1 MSSGEHVST
10 SGGAPRQVSG
20 LSAPALDDVDRKI
33 VEELSRDARLSVR
46 ALAERLHISRANAY
60 NRLDR
65 LMADGVLRGFAA
77 RLDPVKAGFGTS
89 VYVTLKIEQNS
100 WRDVRDRLRELPAVR
115 HFALLGGDF
124 DVLALVRV
132 QDAAELRSLVLEE
145 LHSIPGVRSTRT
157 LVIFEESSDDLLLT

>member
-1 MSSGEHVST
+1 MDSDERTST
-10 SGGAPRQVSG
+10 PGGPRRPERRP
-20 LSAPALDDVDRKI
+20 SAPALDEIDQRI
-33 VEELSRDARLSVR
+33 VEELSRDARVSVR

-60 NRLDR
+60 SRLDR
-65 LMADGVLRGFAA
+65 LLEDGVVRGFTV

-100 WRDVRDRLRELPAVR
+100 WRTVCDRLRGLPAVR

-132 QDAAELRSLVLEE
+132 RDAAELRALVLHEF
-145 LHSIPGVRSTRT
+145 HSIPGVRSTRT
-157 LVIFEESSDDLLLT
+157 LVIFEESADDLLLG